1 MKKHVALWAVLLV
14 LAGFI
19 LSACGPL
26 AELGPLGDAG
36 DAFLTALKSRD
47 AVAAFGM
54 LSTDLQEEVGGQES
68 WVAAWSQGE
77 QPESWNFTSRR
88 IENNIGYLE
97 GTMVWDNGQQTRC
110 NLALSKETGTWRII
124 GYDFTGD

>member
-1 MKKHVALWAVLLV
+1 MKRVVTLSVVLIV
-14 LAGFI
+14 LAGLI

-36 DAFLTALKSRD
+36 DAFLSALKNGD
-47 AVAAFGM
+47 AAAAFLM
-54 LSTDLQEEVGGQES
+54 LSSDLQEEVGGRDA

-77 QPESWNFTSRR
+77 MPESWNFTSRR

-97 GTMVWDNGQQTRC
+97 GSMRWDNGQETRC
-110 NLALSKETGTWRII
+110 NLALRNESGTWLII
-124 GYDFTGD
+124 GYDFTTE